1 MIKWDMND
9 EKEVEKIMG
18 FIQELMNER
27 DALKKWKE
35 EMLYVES
42 KWDNQKVAKLLN
54 IGLGQSIQENIEPKI
69 REILKAIQNL
79 KDVEGRYH
87 TQIAMERLFEFL
99 PNEKI

>member
-18 FIQELMNER
+18 FVHQLIDER
-27 DALKKWKE
+27 DNLKRWKDE
-35 EMLYVES
+35 QLQVES
-42 KWDNQKVAKLLN
+42 KWDKQKIGRLLD
-54 IGLGQSIQENIEPKI
+54 IGLGESIQENIEPKI

-79 KDVEGRYH
+79 KDVEGRHH

-99 PNEKI
+99 PKEKI